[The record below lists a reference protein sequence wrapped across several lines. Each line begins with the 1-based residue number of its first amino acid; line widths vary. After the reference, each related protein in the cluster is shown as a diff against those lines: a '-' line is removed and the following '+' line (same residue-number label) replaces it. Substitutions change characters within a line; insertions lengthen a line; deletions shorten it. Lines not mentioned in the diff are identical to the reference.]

1 MSDVEVTVQLE
12 EAKASRGKIPAEI
25 SFEEVIK
32 NNTLPVS
39 FPEARIMTGPWTAT

>member
-1 MSDVEVTVQLE
+1 MSDVETTVQLE
-12 EAKASRGKIPAEI
+12 EANAFRGKIPPAL

-39 FPEARIMTGPWTAT
+39 FPISPD